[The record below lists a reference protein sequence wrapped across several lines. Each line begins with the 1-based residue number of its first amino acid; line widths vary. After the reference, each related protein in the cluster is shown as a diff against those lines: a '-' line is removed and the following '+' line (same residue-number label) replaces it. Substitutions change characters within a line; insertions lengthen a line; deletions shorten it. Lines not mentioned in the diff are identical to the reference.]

1 MTDPKYDNPLPG
13 PGGRKP
19 AIGTVYVDPRTG
31 ETKQVVL
38 RGRDTVLRPGAK
50 KKAAPP
56 KQEKAKAKAEEGK
69 IVSKEE
75 YDSARALMEETRDA
89 LALARSAESQIGDPV
104 YQGKTYTREEFRQ
117 IVDGLKSSADEA
129 SKNFKVV
136 AAPIEKI
143 QSKIDNIDKK
153 LRKKLTE
160 SEKKV
165 GVKPLTPA
173 EKTKLEKERS
183 ELSSELGFAAPAAAK
198 PAGTKVTTPVA
209 GKTEQVDL
217 NKVMGPVA
225 SRGESTVDL
234 NKVMGP
240 VASRGEATAG
250 TPTPAVTGA
259 PRTPS
264 GTGGGGRARGGAGG
278 KVTTPTVGTPAKP
291 PKITAAEAF
300 PEFAYMLD
308 PNGGYEGVAEVF
320 AMALDPKN
328 KWYESEVGMQKF
340 RAALQRT
347 GYWQNTAASAR
358 NFDAAADGDKQ
369 NFINTKIEE
378 IKFNYGDL
386 GLTESELSTLAR
398 DAARMGM
405 TGPVLKGRVYS
416 EVFKKTSTGQ
426 QQYGTAAVRATQGF
440 EADNLRAEAK
450 KYFATVTDADI
461 EALLTGQKKITD
473 FQRTY
478 QELAKGRYSHLATQ
492 IDSGVTLED
501 IAAPYRDYASKVLEK
516 DINSIDMSSADYF
529 EAISTIGPDGKPRQ
543 LNVSEWVNKLR
554 TEPKYKWG
562 ETEDAKSRARTLVE
576 TLGKAF
582 GKI

>member
-19 AIGTVYVDPRTG
+19 GPGSVYIDPNTG

-38 RGRDTVLRPGAK
+38 GGRDTVLRPGATK
-50 KKAAPP
+50 KPTPP
-56 KQEKAKAKAEEGK
+56 KQEKAKAKEGK
-69 IVSKEE
+69 IVSQEE
-75 YDSARALMEETRDA
+75 YNAARKLMEETRDA
-89 LALARSAESQIGDPV
+89 LALARFAESQIGDPV
-104 YQGKTYTREEFRQ
+104 YQGKVYKGPEGKEQLKQ
-117 IVDGLKSSADEA
+117 IVDGLKTAADEA
-129 SKNFKVV
+129 SRKFKVV
-136 AAPIEKI
+136 AEPIEKV
-143 QSKIDNIDKK
+143 QSQIDKIDKK
-153 LRKKLTE
+153 LRETVSE
-160 SEKKV
+160 GEKKA
-165 GVKPLTPA
+165 GAKPLTPA
-173 EKTKLEKERS
+173 EKAKLKEQKAKLATKLDV
-183 ELSSELGFAAPAAAK
+183 GGPATPAAKTEKVPK
-198 PAGTKVTTPVA
+198 PAVGAPK
-209 GKTEQVDL
+209 QVDL

-225 SRGESTVDL
+225 GRG
-234 NKVMGP
+234 
-240 VASRGEATAG
+240 TA
-250 TPTPAVTGA
+250 TPTVTTTPKATTGKTGRGVTG
-259 PRTPS
+259 R
-264 GTGGGGRARGGAGG
+264 GGGAGG
-278 KVTTPTVGTPAKP
+278 TGTGGAGGGGVAPTAPGAPAKP
-291 PKITAAEAF
+291 PKMTAAEAF

-308 PNGGYEGVAEVF
+308 PAGGYEGVAEVF

-369 NFINTKIEE
+369 NIINTKITE
-378 IKFNYGDL
+378 IKTEYGDL
-386 GLTESELSTLAR
+386 GLTESELGTLAR

-440 EADNLRAEAK
+440 EADTLRAEAK
-450 KYFATVTDADI
+450 KYFATVTDADV

-492 IDSGVTLED
+492 IDAGVTLED

-516 DINSIDMSSADYF
+516 DVNSIDMSSADYF

-554 TEPKYKWG
+554 SEPKYKWG

>member
-1 MTDPKYDNPLPG
+1 M
-13 PGGRKP
+13 
-19 AIGTVYVDPRTG
+19 
-31 ETKQVVL
+31 
-38 RGRDTVLRPGAK
+38 
-50 KKAAPP
+50 
-56 KQEKAKAKAEEGK
+56 EEGK
-69 IVSKEE
+69 IVSQEE
-75 YDSARALMEETRDA
+75 YNSARALMEETRDA
-89 LALARSAESQIGDPV
+89 LALARAAQSQIGDSI
-104 YQGKTYTREEFRQ
+104 YQGKVYAGAEGKKELKK

-129 SKNFKVV
+129 SKKFKVV

-165 GVKPLTPA
+165 GIKPLTPA
-173 EKTKLEKERS
+173 EKTKLEKEKS
-183 ELSSELGFAAPAAAK
+183 ELSSKLGFAAPAAAK
-198 PAGTKVTTPVA
+198 PAATKVTTPVA
-209 GKTEQVDL
+209 GKAEQVDL
-217 NKVMGPVA
+217 NKVM
-225 SRGESTVDL
+225 D
-234 NKVMGP
+234 P
-240 VASRGEATAG
+240 VASRGEATPG

-264 GTGGGGRARGGAGG
+264 GTGVGGRARGVAGG
-278 KVTTPTVGTPAKP
+278 KVTTPTVGTPAKK

-347 GYWQNTAASAR
+347 GYWQTTAASAR

-516 DINSIDMSSADYF
+516 DVNSIDMSSADYF